1 MAYEPKKIDRDQVVN
16 YLNHAFAKAIQPLG
30 NKNTKG
36 TELYDHQ
43 VEFSYFIDSIQRSPT
58 YIVSK
63 IITDCNRLID
73 SINESTRS

>member
-1 MAYEPKKIDRDQVVN
+1 MAQYEPKRIDRDQVVN
-16 YLNHAFAKAIQPLG
+16 YLNHAFAKAVQPLG

-36 TELYDHQ
+36 TDLYDLQ
-43 VEFSYFIDSIQRSPT
+43 VNFAYLIDSIQRSPE

-73 SINESTRS
+73 TISEK

>member
-36 TELYDHQ
+36 TDLYNHQ
-43 VEFSYFIDSIQRSPT
+43 VDFSYLIDSIQRSPT

-63 IITDCNRLID
+63 VITDCNRLID
-73 SINESTRS
+73 MIVEQSRK

>member
-1 MAYEPKKIDRDQVVN
+1 MAQYEPKRIDRDQVVN

-43 VEFSYFIDSIQRSPT
+43 VDFAYLIDSIQRSPE

-73 SINESTRS
+73 SITENKQ

>member
-30 NKNTKG
+30 NKNAKG

-43 VEFSYFIDSIQRSPT
+43 VDFSYFIDSIQRSPT

-73 SINESTRS
+73 SINESTQS